1 MLALEVVSAIDFKCT
16 FVEYLDPYGYTC
28 IVWATSIKAVGEEIA
43 FDGEHV
49 NGNDETSVRTVAYLW
64 SLVHYLPPEVF
75 TQFPELEILNLQN
88 SCLKEIT
95 KSSLEGAVLLKRL
108 YLKGNHLQR
117 IGANVFS
124 DCPELEI
131 LYLSS
136 NNIDFVERRAFNG
149 LANLKKLKLD
159 KNYIKV
165 VCNQTFSELTS
176 LTELHL
182 QSNRIE
188 TLEANLFDNNKLLE
202 FLDLRNNKIE
212 AIDPNVFDCAK
223 NLKTVN
229 FLDNTCLDELFSEK
243 KLNLEMLPL
252 EILKCT

>member
-1 MLALEVVSAIDFKCT
+1 MLIMKVVSSIDFKCT
-16 FVEYLDPYGYTC
+16 FVEYMPPYDYTC
-28 IVWATSIKAVGEEIA
+28 IVWATSIKEVGVEIA

-64 SLVHYLPPEVF
+64 SLVYYLPADIF

-95 KSSLEGAVLLKRL
+95 KSSLEGGALLKRL
-108 YLKGNHLQR
+108 YLKGNHIQR

-124 DCPELEI
+124 DCPELEF
-131 LYLSS
+131 LFLSS

-165 VCNQTFSELTS
+165 ICNQTFSELTS

-182 QSNRIE
+182 MSNRIE

-212 AIDPNVFDCAK
+212 AIDPNVLDCAK

-229 FLDNTCLDELFSEK
+229 LLDNVCLDELFSEK
-243 KLNLEMLPL
+243 NFNLERMPL